1 MLCIIQARCGS
12 KRLRRKIFKKI
23 KNIRIID
30 MVINKV
36 KKSKKISDIIIVTS
50 KYKVD
55 DDIET
60 YCKNKKIKIFRG
72 SLNNVASRFFEV
84 SKIYNLKKVI
94 RISCDSPFINHKIID
109 KGITLSKKSNY
120 DIITNVFPRTFPKGL
135 SFEIIKTSLI
145 KKYIGLFSKKEKE
158 HVTTYFYRNHKN
170 FKIYNF
176 YAKKNF
182 SKINLCVDTS
192 KDLNYL
198 KKNYFKISRKK
209 FLWKKLIVQ

>member
-94 RISCDSPFINHKIID
+94 RVSCDSPFINHKIID

-158 HVTTYFYRNHKN
+158 HVTTYFYKNYKN

-176 YAKKNF
+176 YSKKNF
-182 SKINLCVDTS
+182 SKINLSVDTS
-192 KDLNYL
+192 KDLKYL

-209 FLWKKLIVQ
+209 FL

>member
-60 YCKNKKIKIFRG
+60 YCKPNG
-72 SLNNVASRFFEV
+72 
-84 SKIYNLKKVI
+84 
-94 RISCDSPFINHKIID
+94 
-109 KGITLSKKSNY
+109 T
-120 DIITNVFPRTFPKGL
+120 
-135 SFEIIKTSLI
+135 
-145 KKYIGLFSKKEKE
+145 
-158 HVTTYFYRNHKN
+158 
-170 FKIYNF
+170 
-176 YAKKNF
+176 
-182 SKINLCVDTS
+182 
-192 KDLNYL
+192 
-198 KKNYFKISRKK
+198 
-209 FLWKKLIVQ
+209 

>member
-94 RISCDSPFINHKIID
+94 RVSCDSPFINHKIID

-145 KKYIGLFSKKEKE
+145 KKYIGLFSKKKRS
-158 HVTTYFYRNHKN
+158 TLRLIFIKIIKILKFIIFMQRKN
-170 FKIYNF
+170 FLILIYVLIPRKI
-176 YAKKNF
+176 
-182 SKINLCVDTS
+182 
-192 KDLNYL
+192 
-198 KKNYFKISRKK
+198 
-209 FLWKKLIVQ
+209 LIF

>member
-94 RISCDSPFINHKIID
+94 RVSCYSPFINHKIID

-158 HVTTYFYRNHKN
+158 HVTTYFYKNYKN

-176 YAKKNF
+176 YSKKNF
-182 SKINLCVDTS
+182 SKINLSVDTS
-192 KDLNYL
+192 KDLKYL

-209 FLWKKLIVQ
+209 FL

>member
-94 RISCDSPFINHKIID
+94 RVSCDSPFINHKIID

-158 HVTTYFYRNHKN
+158 HVTTYFYKNYKN

-182 SKINLCVDTS
+182 SDINLCVDTR
-192 KDLNYL
+192 
-198 KKNYFKISRKK
+198 KI
-209 FLWKKLIVQ
+209 LIF

>member
-1 MLCIIQARCGS
+1 MHNSSEVWI
-12 KRLRRKIFKKI
+12 KKIKKKNFQKI

-94 RISCDSPFINHKIID
+94 RVSCDSPFINHKIID

-120 DIITNVFPRTFPKGL
+120 DIITNVFPRTFPKGCL
-135 SFEIIKTSLI
+135 EIIKTSLI
-145 KKYIGLFSKKEKE
+145 KIHRF
-158 HVTTYFYRNHKN
+158 
-170 FKIYNF
+170 I
-176 YAKKNF
+176 
-182 SKINLCVDTS
+182 
-192 KDLNYL
+192 L
-198 KKNYFKISRKK
+198 KKRKGARYDL
-209 FLWKKLIVQ
+209 FL

>member
-209 FLWKKLIVQ
+209 FL

>member
-94 RISCDSPFINHKIID
+94 RVSCDSPFINHKIID

-158 HVTTYFYRNHKN
+158 HVTTYFYIFYKN

-176 YAKKNF
+176 YSKKNF
-182 SKINLCVDTS
+182 SKINLSVDTS
-192 KDLNYL
+192 KDLKYL

-209 FLWKKLIVQ
+209 FL